1 VVELENKY
9 NFLKQ
14 QCSFLEEE
22 VNSHSQAISAYN
34 QLEEMGFGLKNL
46 KLLLHVVNEIAAA
59 NNIAPYE
66 APKRFCKDI
75 EEQYD
80 NKLGFESKVENLR
93 SEVNWLIQ
101 EQSRLRT
108 GLIAQPLVGPA
119 LIRLLQS
126 GVKEQDIINMSY
138 LFDKRRGSGGSGS
151 CSSSDN
157 SSSIDIQ
164 LLISEANKPFPT
176 RIKEDSNNKGY

>member
-59 NNIAPYE
+59 NNIAPHE

-93 SEVNWLIQ
+93 SEVNGLIQ

-119 LIRLLQS
+119 LIRLQS

-138 LFDKRRGSGGSGS
+138 LFDKRRGSQRLALFSTGM
-151 CSSSDN
+151 
-157 SSSIDIQ
+157 
-164 LLISEANKPFPT
+164 
-176 RIKEDSNNKGY
+176 